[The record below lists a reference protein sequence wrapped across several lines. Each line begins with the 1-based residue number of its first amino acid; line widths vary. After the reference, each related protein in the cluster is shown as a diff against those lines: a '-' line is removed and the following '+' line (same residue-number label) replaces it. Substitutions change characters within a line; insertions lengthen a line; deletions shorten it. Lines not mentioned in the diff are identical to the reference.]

1 MNKPK
6 EFPSVEAV
14 YDKALDMLAIRE
26 HGGRDMFEKLLL
38 KGATEEQAEQVVAL
52 LKQAGLIDEL
62 RYGKAVYRG
71 WLDKR
76 CFGKVHLVGT
86 LTKKLV
92 DKSVWQEILV
102 EFTPELEEEHAKEA
116 ALLFHTKYHNKHF
129 ENKKKLWATAAAF
142 MVNRGFGSGY
152 MDLVLEY
159 FNQNN
164 QD

>member
-26 HGGRDMFEKLLL
+26 HGGRDMFEKLLF
-38 KGATEEQAEQVVAL
+38 KGATEEQAERVVVL

-71 WLDKR
+71 WLTKK

-92 DKSVWQEILV
+92 DKSVWQEILT

-116 ALLFHTKYHNKHF
+116 AFLFFTKYHAKHF
-129 ENKKKLWATAAAF
+129 ENKKKLWSTAAAF
-142 MVNRGFGSGY
+142 MVNRGFGPNY
-152 MDLVLEY
+152 MDLVLGY